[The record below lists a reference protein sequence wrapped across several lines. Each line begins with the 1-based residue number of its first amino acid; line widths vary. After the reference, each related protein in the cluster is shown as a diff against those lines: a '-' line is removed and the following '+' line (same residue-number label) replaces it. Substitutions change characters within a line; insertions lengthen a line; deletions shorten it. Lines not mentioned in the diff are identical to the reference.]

1 MGLFGV
7 TILPLFSIGF
17 VAQWG
22 IHNMPELTSF
32 YYGIPGRII
41 TILITG
47 MALIIFS
54 VIMKLRYPMELH
66 EQKSQWVELL
76 LQNDWINHWVM
87 QRISRKYQH
96 YYEMEKLLKSI
107 VYPYNVKELLLKRVC
122 SGCMAFLLIFV
133 LSLSIGIGKIRIFNL
148 HGFGIVLSFLLAVG
162 GFIIAYYYEY
172 FNIAIRRKILE
183 INREEEVVR
192 FQSIILILMYMDRVT
207 IALMLEWMENFAMVF
222 KQEIEKISDNL
233 AYKGMQTFYEAKD
246 RIGYLP
252 FERLLDS
259 FIASDRMG
267 IPLAFADVR
276 SERLYY
282 IEKHKQE
289 NELLLNDKAMVAKTI
304 SFIPLCMVILAEL
317 IVPFVYFGLKQLSM
331 FQL

>member
-1 MGLFGV
+1 M
-7 TILPLFSIGF
+7 
-17 VAQWG
+17 
-22 IHNMPELTSF
+22 
-32 YYGIPGRII
+32 
-41 TILITG
+41 
-47 MALIIFS
+47 
-54 VIMKLRYPMELH
+54 
-66 EQKSQWVELL
+66 
-76 LQNDWINHWVM
+76 
-87 QRISRKYQH
+87 
-96 YYEMEKLLKSI
+96 
-107 VYPYNVKELLLKRVC
+107 
-122 SGCMAFLLIFV
+122 
-133 LSLSIGIGKIRIFNL
+133 
-148 HGFGIVLSFLLAVG
+148 
-162 GFIIAYYYEY
+162 
-172 FNIAIRRKILE
+172 
-183 INREEEVVR
+183 
-192 FQSIILILMYMDRVT
+192 IILILMYMDRVT